1 MKKLLLFTTILFI
14 SFCGNKSKEKVYLPK
29 MNFKRTKNPNYSNYF
44 PGTQDTTNQNSK
56 ELTSSRNTNT
66 PEAVPSFKPEPISNS
81 IGNQYKTPGFFASLF
96 SGSGSSNEES
106 EERICE
112 ELLGINKT
120 VLTEQTNKLLSL
132 KNDKMTLLDEINNLE
147 KQYQRNKTQNRK
159 ENQRL
164 EKEIDRLNKLIKIL
178 ASELK

>member
-1 MKKLLLFTTILFI
+1 MYTKKNSECNLVLVSSAGPGEGKTTTISNLAI
-14 SFCGNKSKEKVYLPK
+14 TYANLNKKTLLVDSDL
-29 MNFKRTKNPNYSNYF
+29 R
-44 PGTQDTTNQNSK
+44 
-56 ELTSSRNTNT
+56 
-66 PEAVPSFKPEPISNS
+66 KPVLN
-81 IGNQYKTPGFFASLF
+81 NVFNKDKTPGFFASLF
-96 SGSGSSNEES
+96 SGSGSSNEET

-132 KNDKMTLLDEINNLE
+132 KNDQMTLLDEINNLE
-147 KQYQRNKTQNRK
+147 KQYQRRKTQNRK

-164 EKEIDRLNKLIKIL
+164 EKEIDRLNQLIKIL